1 MPTYEYMQRYY
12 TEGGKLIIEEV
23 MWNDPDAIEYFRF
36 DWKGRHLKSSS
47 ARAQNGNGNR
57 RQAEQNSGTE
67 RNRNGTGTERN
78 NILGQDAGA
87 ILSKTNKINNE
98 QNPA

>member
-23 MWNDPDAIEYFRF
+23 MWNDPDAI
-36 DWKGRHLKSSS
+36 DIAASTGKVGTSS

-57 RQAEQNSGTE
+57 RQAEQNFGTE
-67 RNRNGTGTERN
+67 RNRNGT
-78 NILGQDAGA
+78 
-87 ILSKTNKINNE
+87 E
-98 QNPA
+98 QHPWRRCVSTDTHTHRAAD